1 MSKPTSILIIDDSDK
16 VREQIVQTLKAVS
29 LTDHYLQARDGIE
42 AFKILIGNPAI
53 DLVLCDLEMPR
64 MDGFKFLS
72 MVRSR
77 EELRDI
83 PIIMLT
89 ARESRELK
97 IKGLEQG
104 ASDYVTKPFDP
115 GELVARVKVQLK
127 IKLLQDELKHSNE
140 LLKELSNT
148 DPLTQLFNRR
158 YMMEVL
164 EKEIQRTARK
174 GAPVSLIIID
184 IDHFK
189 KVNDVY
195 GHQQGDVVLVNVAN
209 LVKRHLR
216 SYDVAA
222 RYGGEEFV
230 GILPETPLDE
240 AMAVAERVRTAIQ
253 QLTFVNKLQTLR
265 ITISMGVATYPG
277 PGVDTIDDFIRIADE
292 ALYRAKSEG
301 RNRVITLQPQPA

>member
-1 MSKPTSILIIDDSDK
+1 MHTSILIIDDSEK
-16 VREQIVQTLKAVS
+16 VREQIVQTLKSVS
-29 LTDHYLQARDGIE
+29 LVDNYLQARDGIE
-42 AFKILIGNPAI
+42 GLKILIEKPSI

-64 MDGFKFLS
+64 MDGFKFLAV
-72 MVRSR
+72 VRSR
-77 EELRDI
+77 AELNDI

-89 ARESRELK
+89 GSESREQK

-104 ASDYVTKPFDP
+104 ASDYVIKPFDA

-127 IKLLQDELKHSNE
+127 IKLLQDNLKQSNE

-164 EKEIQRTARK
+164 DKEIQRTARK
-174 GAPVSLIIID
+174 GSPLSLIIID

-189 KVNDVY
+189 KVNDLY
-195 GHQQGDVVLVNVAN
+195 GHQQGDLVLFNVSS
-209 LVKRHLR
+209 LIKKHLR

-230 GILPETPLDE
+230 AVLPETPLDE
-240 AMAVAERVRTAIQ
+240 AMAVAERIRVAIQ
-253 QLTFVNKLQTLR
+253 QLSFPNKLMTLK
-265 ITISMGVATYPG
+265 ITISLGVATFPMPG
-277 PGVDTIDDFIRIADE
+277 LDSIDDIIRVADE
-292 ALYRAKSEG
+292 ALYRAKAEG
-301 RNRVITLQPQPA
+301 RNRVITLQHMPS

>member
-1 MSKPTSILIIDDSDK
+1 MPTSILIIDDSDK
-16 VREQIVQTLKAVS
+16 IREQIVQTLQAVS
-29 LTDHYLQARDGIE
+29 LVDQYFQARDGIE
-42 AFKILIGNPAI
+42 GIKYLIERPQI

-64 MDGFKFLS
+64 MDGFKFLA

-77 EELRDI
+77 EELRSI

-89 ARESRELK
+89 AREARELK

-115 GELVARVKVQLK
+115 GELVARVRVQLK

-164 EKEIQRTARK
+164 EKEIQRTFRK
-174 GAPVSLIIID
+174 GSPISLIIMD

-195 GHQQGDVVLVNVAN
+195 GHQQGDTVLVNVAG

-240 AMAVAERVRTAIQ
+240 AMVVAERVRVAVQ
-253 QLTFVNKLQTLR
+253 QLTFAHKLQTLK

-277 PGVDTIDDFIRIADE
+277 PGVDSIDDIIRVADE

-301 RNRVITLQPQPA
+301 RNRVITLQPMPG

>member
-1 MSKPTSILIIDDSDK
+1 MPTSILIIDDSDK
-16 VREQIVQTLKAVS
+16 IREQIVQTLQAVS
-29 LTDHYLQARDGIE
+29 LVDQYFQARDGIE
-42 AFKILIGNPAI
+42 GFKYLIERPQI

-64 MDGFKFLS
+64 MDGFKFLA

-77 EELRDI
+77 EELRSI

-89 ARESRELK
+89 AREARELK

-115 GELVARVKVQLK
+115 GELVARVRVQLK

-164 EKEIQRTARK
+164 EKEIQRTFRK
-174 GAPVSLIIID
+174 GSPISLIIMD

-189 KVNDVY
+189 KVNDVH
-195 GHQQGDVVLVNVAN
+195 GHQQGDTVLVNVAG

-240 AMAVAERVRTAIQ
+240 AMVVAERVRVAVQ
-253 QLTFVNKLQTLR
+253 QLTFAHKLQTLK

-277 PGVDTIDDFIRIADE
+277 PGVDSIDDIIRVADE

-301 RNRVITLQPQPA
+301 RNRVITLQPMPG

>member
-1 MSKPTSILIIDDSDK
+1 MQTSILIIDDSEK
-16 VREQIVQTLKAVS
+16 VREQIVQTLQSVS
-29 LTDHYLQARDGIE
+29 LVDNYLQARDGIE
-42 AFKILIGNPAI
+42 GFKILIEKPSI

-64 MDGFKFLS
+64 MDGFKFLT
-72 MVRSR
+72 MARSR
-77 EELRDI
+77 VELNDI

-89 ARESRELK
+89 GTESREQK

-104 ASDYVTKPFDP
+104 ASDYVVKPFDP

-127 IKLLQDELKHSNE
+127 IKLLQDNLKHSNE

-164 EKEIQRTARK
+164 DKEIQRTARK
-174 GAPVSLIIID
+174 GSPLSLIIID

-189 KVNDVY
+189 KVNDLY
-195 GHQQGDVVLVNVAN
+195 GHQQGDVVLVNVSN
-209 LVKRHLR
+209 LIKKHLR

-230 GILPETPLDE
+230 AVLPETPLEE
-240 AMAVAERVRTAIQ
+240 AMAVAERVRVAIQ
-253 QLTFVNKLQTLR
+253 QLSFSNKLMTLK
-265 ITISMGVATYPG
+265 ITISLGVATFPMTG
-277 PGVDTIDDFIRIADE
+277 LDTIDDIIRTADE

-301 RNRVITLQPQPA
+301 RNRVITLQQIPS

>member
-1 MSKPTSILIIDDSDK
+1 MPTSILIIDDSEK
-16 VREQIVQTLKAVS
+16 VREQIVQTLESVS
-29 LTDHYLQARDGIE
+29 LFDRTFQARDGIE
-42 AFKILIGNPAI
+42 GFKMLIERPEI

-64 MDGFKFLS
+64 MDGFKFIA
-72 MVRSR
+72 MARSR
-77 EELRDI
+77 EELRNI

-89 ARESRELK
+89 AREARDLK

-104 ASDYVTKPFDP
+104 ASDYVIKPFDP
-115 GELVARVKVQLK
+115 GELIARVRVQLK
-127 IKLLQDELKHSNE
+127 IKLLQDDLKRSNE

-164 EKEIQRTARK
+164 EKEIHRTARK
-174 GAPVSLIIID
+174 GSPISLILMD

-189 KVNDVY
+189 KVNDAY
-195 GHQQGDVVLVNVAN
+195 GHQQGDTVLVNVAG
-209 LVKRHLR
+209 LIRQHLR

-230 GILPETPLDE
+230 VILPETPLDE
-240 AMAVAERVRTAIQ
+240 SMVVAERIRQGIQ
-253 QLTFVNKLQTLR
+253 QLAFAKKLQQLK
-265 ITISMGVATYPG
+265 ISISMGVAVYPA
-277 PGVDTIDDFIRIADE
+277 PGVDTIDDIIRVADE

-301 RNRVITLQPQPA
+301 RNRVVTLQHLPG

>member
-1 MSKPTSILIIDDSDK
+1 MQTNILIIDDSET
-16 VREQIVQTLKAVS
+16 VREQIVQTLKSVS
-29 LTDHYLQARDGIE
+29 LADNYLQAQDGIE
-42 AFKILIGNPAI
+42 GFKILIEKPTI

-64 MDGFKFLS
+64 MDGFKFLA

-77 EELRDI
+77 AELNDI

-89 ARESRELK
+89 GSESREKK

-104 ASDYVTKPFDP
+104 ASDYVTKPFDA

-127 IKLLQDELKHSNE
+127 IKLLQDNLKHSNE

-164 EKEIQRTARK
+164 DKELQRTARK
-174 GAPVSLIIID
+174 GSPLSLIIID

-189 KVNDVY
+189 KVNDLY
-195 GHQQGDVVLVNVAN
+195 GHQQGDVVLVNVSN
-209 LVKRHLR
+209 LIKQHLR

-230 GILPETPLDE
+230 AVLPETPLDE
-240 AMAVAERVRTAIQ
+240 AIAVAERIRIAIQ
-253 QLTFVNKLQTLR
+253 QLSFSNKIMTLKL
-265 ITISMGVATYPG
+265 TISLGVASFPMPG
-277 PGVDTIDDFIRIADE
+277 LDTVDDIIRVADE
-292 ALYRAKSEG
+292 ALYRAKAEG
-301 RNRVITLQPQPA
+301 RNRVITLQQLPS

>member
-1 MSKPTSILIIDDSDK
+1 MPTNILIIDDSEK
-16 VREQIVQTLKAVS
+16 VREQIVQTLESVS
-29 LTDHYLQARDGIE
+29 LFDRYFQARDGIE
-42 AFKILIGNPAI
+42 GFKMLIERPET

-64 MDGFKFLS
+64 MDGFKFIA
-72 MVRSR
+72 MARSR
-77 EELRDI
+77 EELRNI

-89 ARESRELK
+89 AREARDLK

-115 GELVARVKVQLK
+115 GELIARVRVQLK
-127 IKLLQDELKHSNE
+127 IKLLQDDLKKSNE

-164 EKEIQRTARK
+164 EKEIHRTARK
-174 GAPVSLIIID
+174 GSPISLILMD

-189 KVNDVY
+189 KVNDAY
-195 GHQQGDVVLVNVAN
+195 GHQHGDAVLVNVAG
-209 LVKRHLR
+209 LIRQHLR

-230 GILPETPLDE
+230 VILPETPLDE
-240 AMAVAERVRTAIQ
+240 SMVVAERIRQGIQ
-253 QLTFVNKLQTLR
+253 QVAFTGKLQQLK
-265 ITISMGVATYPG
+265 ITISMGVAVYPA
-277 PGVDTIDDFIRIADE
+277 PGVDTIDDIIRVADE
-292 ALYRAKSEG
+292 ALYRAKAEG
-301 RNRVITLQPQPA
+301 RNRIITLQHVPG